1 MQKNT
6 KNNEE
11 VTSATPYKQVRLY
24 RTVVYQR
31 REIMEDVLREP
42 RELSEAELHE
52 IAGGGGGEL
61 ISVDDVDVNVNVSH
75 NNIDIL

>member
-1 MQKNT
+1 
-6 KNNEE
+6 
-11 VTSATPYKQVRLY
+11 
-24 RTVVYQR
+24 
-31 REIMEDVLREP
+31 MEDVLREP
-42 RELSEAELHE
+42 TELSDAELYE